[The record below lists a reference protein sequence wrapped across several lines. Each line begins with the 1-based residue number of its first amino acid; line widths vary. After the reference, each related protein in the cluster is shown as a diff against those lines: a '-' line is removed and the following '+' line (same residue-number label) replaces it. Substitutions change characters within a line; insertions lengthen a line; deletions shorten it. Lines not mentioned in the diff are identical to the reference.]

1 MTQILLISEDYIKTN
16 SGLNDN
22 VWGSYLTPAVREA
35 QDIRLQ
41 QILGSA
47 LYQSLLKKVENG
59 AIRNADFKP
68 YKTLLDEY
76 VQIYLMYQT
85 ISDLVPIIGVKL
97 TNLGVVISNDE
108 RVANLSQSERD
119 LVQTYYAQ
127 RAEFYG
133 KRLQEFLKDNRA
145 DFKELGECDD
155 IHPTLDSTA
164 ETGLWLGGLRGKKI
178 N

>member
-1 MTQILLISEDYIKTN
+1 MTKIHLISEDFIKTN

-22 VWGSYLTPAVREA
+22 VWGSYLTPAIREA
-35 QDIRLQ
+35 QDINLQ
-41 QILGSA
+41 KIMGTS
-47 LYQSLLKKVENG
+47 LYKSLLEKVENG

-85 ISDLVPIIGVKL
+85 ISNLVPIIGVKL
-97 TNLGVVISNDE
+97 TNLGAVVSNDE
-108 RVANLSQSERD
+108 HLTNLSQSERD

-133 KRLQEFLKDNRA
+133 KRLQDFLNDNSNDFSELKDCGVNQINPNLNTVA
-145 DFKELGECDD
+145 D
-155 IHPTLDSTA
+155 
-164 ETGLWLGGLRGKKI
+164 TGLWLGGLRGK
-178 N
+178 